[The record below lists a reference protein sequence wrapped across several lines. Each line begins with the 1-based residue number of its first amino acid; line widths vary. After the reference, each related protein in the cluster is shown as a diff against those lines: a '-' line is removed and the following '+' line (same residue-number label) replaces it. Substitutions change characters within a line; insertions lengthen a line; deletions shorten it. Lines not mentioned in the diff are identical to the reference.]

1 MLTVYPI
8 RLRFISARLL
18 ASAPHICKSAL
29 FKSYFFWIL
38 LSLCLWRT
46 DVPPPR
52 FPLVSFCR
60 CCFLPAVF
68 LRFRSK
74 NRIGFTVVH
83 GWTWFHAAT
92 SLTFRQTRYQALYK
106 DVQRLI
112 EDIAVRRI
120 FSIYIYASPHA
131 AVTGYEGRDLINN
144 PDAEHRGTVLNVSYC
159 VFYKVVAV
167 GFDTLYYGE
176 KRRGTKHSA

>member
-1 MLTVYPI
+1 MADCCI
-8 RLRFISARLL
+8 
-18 ASAPHICKSAL
+18 L
-29 FKSYFFWIL
+29 FTTTLQKQNAA
-38 LSLCLWRT
+38 
-46 DVPPPR
+46 PR

-68 LRFRSK
+68 FRFRSK
-74 NRIGFTVVH
+74 KRRCIIRAAKRIPLQSLSVGMYVCIIHVISL
-83 GWTWFHAAT
+83 FHTAG
-92 SLTFRQTRYQALYK
+92 
-106 DVQRLI
+106 
-112 EDIAVRRI
+112 
-120 FSIYIYASPHA
+120 
-131 AVTGYEGRDLINN
+131 TGYEGRDLINN